1 MKHISKNTHGY
12 CGLQW
17 KLSKLVQILPKSSAF
32 LVGDQICPWSKPRSL
47 SLPTNRLHSQLCFA
61 CNQKH
66 FLHFHNLFSLSEQ
79 HSEQDKGEAW
89 QVLLFCFAKSW
100 RRREIE
106 GPVSTFVTSGLFS
119 QALNLQRCLEA
130 ARIMPTF
137 KILISNSTFHLVQL
151 ICQKGKEKEW
161 MRNI

>member
-1 MKHISKNTHGY
+1 MSGLALSKNEVH
-12 CGLQW
+12 
-17 KLSKLVQILPKSSAF
+17 F
-32 LVGDQICPWSKPRSL
+32 LVTKSAPGQNRQVFHCPQTFTASR
-47 SLPTNRLHSQLCFA
+47 A

-79 HSEQDKGEAW
+79 HSEQDKRKAW

-100 RRREIE
+100 WRREIE

-119 QALNLQRCLEA
+119 WALNLQRCLEA

-151 ICQKGKEKEW
+151 ICQKGKGKEW
-161 MRNI
+161 MRIIKAVQY

>member
-1 MKHISKNTHGY
+1 MSGFALSKRRRCICRNTHECCGMKHISKNTHGY
-12 CGLQW
+12 CSGNCPN
-17 KLSKLVQILPKSSAF
+17 LSKYCQSPQLFWLVTKSA
-32 LVGDQICPWSKPRSL
+32 PRSKPRSL

-119 QALNLQRCLEA
+119 
-130 ARIMPTF
+130 
-137 KILISNSTFHLVQL
+137 
-151 ICQKGKEKEW
+151 
-161 MRNI
+161 